1 MVENGVKHQSQTN
14 VDSFPIIEVQLD
26 NKYRKHLEI

>member
-1 MVENGVKHQSQTN
+1 MVENGMKHQVPTN
-14 VDSFPIIEVQLD
+14 IDSFPIIEVQLD